1 MAEEEKKESTK
12 KVEVKIGA
20 LLKNIALGFGG
31 GAGVSFMLA
40 LIMRFAF
47 GYDFYV
53 MFGVF
58 ALILTSLAFGLF
70 PPEVPKFA
78 KFILYTTVVVIYGLV
93 IIAIW
98 PAIEFGLKTA
108 GPRSTEAYK
117 ELKRYEDLRLGE
129 SSRPKTLGG
138 REILRDYRENREAIL
153 NEWYLSEQRAIVA
166 MIKQGLIATEGPGGA
181 DERMDRLTAQYNRDL
196 EGILAIK
203 VSEPG
208 SRQVSDD
215 PNPAPLG
222 DKFKKIIPKNFPVIL
237 KVIFIAAATLLI
249 LGLSWKHLINAWL
262 KAAALLAVGG
272 TAIYFIIAILATN
285 GIHI

>member
-1 MAEEEKKESTK
+1 MAEEEKKESVK

-138 REILRDYRENREAIL
+138 REVLRDYREHREAML
-153 NEWYLSEQRAIVA
+153 NNWYQSEQKAIVA
-166 MIKQGLIATEGPGGA
+166 MLDQGLIAAEGPGGA
-181 DERMDRLTAQYNRDL
+181 DERMDRLTTQYNQDL

-208 SRQVSDD
+208 NRQVSDD
-215 PNPAPLG
+215 PDPTTPFGNKLKKSILG
-222 DKFKKIIPKNFPVIL
+222 FPIVL
-237 KVIFIAAATLLI
+237 KLVFIAAVAFLI
-249 LGLSWKHLINAWL
+249 LGLTWNGLENRWL
-262 KAAALLAVGG
+262 KTAALLAIGG